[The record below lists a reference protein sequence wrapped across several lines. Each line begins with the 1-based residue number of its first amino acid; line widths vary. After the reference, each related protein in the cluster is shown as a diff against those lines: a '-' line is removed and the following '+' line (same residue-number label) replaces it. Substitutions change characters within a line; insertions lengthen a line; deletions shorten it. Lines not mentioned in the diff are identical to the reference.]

1 MRWDGAVTFGDYW
14 LGYTGK
20 TDQTAA
26 HAHVAIQLCIGLR
39 YDITVE
45 FGNHTLSAPGVLI
58 GPSVDHRSLP
68 NADRVAFLHFY
79 PDAPLGRALKA
90 LLDESGKAAVSP
102 DIVDCVRQAANFDE
116 VVAALELKLVPPDSF
131 DPRLSNALHL
141 LRQDWAGIGAV
152 SRAASAVGLSSPRLR
167 FFATHQMGVPLS
179 QWIIWRK
186 LERACHA
193 LAHDASL
200 SDAAIAGGFADQA
213 HLTRMMRRM
222 VGMSPSRVAVVL
234 RNTSDSFKNQQF

>member
-1 MRWDGAVTFGDYW
+1 MRWDGEVTFGDYW
-14 LGYTGK
+14 LGYTG
-20 TDQTAA
+20 TADQTSA

-39 YDITVE
+39 GDITVE
-45 FGNHTLSAPGVLI
+45 LAGHTLTGAGVII
-58 GPSVDHRSLP
+58 GPFVDHRSLP
-68 NADRVAFLHFY
+68 SPDRIAFLYLY
-79 PDAPLGRALKA
+79 PDAPLGRALNA
-90 LLDESGKAAVSP
+90 LVDASGTAVVSAE
-102 DIVDCVRQAANFDE
+102 IVNCIRQADSFQE
-116 VVAALELKLVPPDSF
+116 VVETLERLLVTDDAF

-141 LRQDWAGIGAV
+141 LRDDCAGIGAI

-167 FFATHQMGVPLS
+167 FFATRHMGVPLS

-200 SDAAIAGGFADQA
+200 TDAAMAGGFADQA

-222 VGMSPSRVAVVL
+222 VGMSPSRVAQVL
-234 RNTSDSFKNQQF
+234 RNTSDSFKNQQ

>member
-14 LGYTGK
+14 LGYIGK

-45 FGNHTLSAPGVLI
+45 FGNHVLTAPGVLI

-68 NADRVAFLHFY
+68 NPGRVAFLYFY

-90 LLDESGKAAVSP
+90 LLDDSGTAAISQ
-102 DIVDCVRQAANFDE
+102 DIVDCVRNAANFND
-116 VVAALELKLVPPDSF
+116 VVSALELRLVPLDSF

-141 LRQDWAGIGAV
+141 LRQDCAGIGAV
-152 SRAASAVGLSSPRLR
+152 SRAANAVGLSSPRLR
-167 FFATHQMGVPLS
+167 FFATRQMGVPLS

-193 LAHDASL
+193 LANGASL
-200 SDAAIAGGFADQA
+200 SDAAIAGDFADQA

-222 VGMSPSRVAVVL
+222 VGMSPSRVAAVL
-234 RNTSDSFKNQQF
+234 RNTSDSFKNHQL